1 VARRLT
7 PAVWTLLISAALAV
21 VATVLTLVAPG
32 GPLLTEHLPVPVLA
46 IGIAVTFFCAE
57 QFLMNV
63 EFRRQAHSLT
73 LAGVPLLL
81 GALVLAPVVLV
92 LARVVGSL
100 LAFVTQRITTQK
112 TIYNTAAYAFEA
124 ALDVTLLHLL
134 LGPANA
140 LHAWTGVVVVVVLA
154 AVDQLMCLFVLVLIR
169 LHNGPLSLRDVAEV
183 LAPAAVL
190 SLVASIFGFAALML
204 VRQGAFGLSV
214 VIVLASVGTV
224 AYLGHAKT
232 RRQHQS
238 LSLVHEFVTG
248 GVGAESIETLAEQLL
263 CRIRRLLRA
272 GGVEVTLVES
282 PIDQRS
288 DPAPALVLAVDED
301 DHLTVVHRDLDPSDW
316 VMVRALTDEEPMLA
330 ARNTKDP
337 ALRRWLAA
345 RGIRDAMLVA
355 LPESSG
361 LNGAVSVT
369 DRLGE
374 IASFTTDDLT
384 LLQTLTG
391 HLAVAVRST
400 RLVEKLGYDATHD
413 SLTGLA
419 NRVHLTERI
428 NAVLG
433 DPSALAAVLLLDLDR
448 FKEVNDAL
456 GHDVG
461 DRLLLVVADRV
472 RECVPDNATVA
483 RLGGDEFA
491 VLIPELDGGRDA
503 ARAIAERIAHRLA
516 DPVAFE
522 EAMLTPEAS
531 IGVAMTTP
539 TSRQTELLRQAD
551 TAMYEA
557 KTNDMRVAIFDVE
570 MDRGRVE
577 RLALLADLRNA
588 LNHHPEQFALH
599 YQPKMDLV
607 THAITSSEALVR
619 WHHPTL
625 GTIAPDRFI
634 PLAETTGL
642 IAILTPLVLDAALR
656 ECAQWSRNGL
666 DMGVAVNLS
675 ARNVSDA
682 GLPARVADLLR
693 RNGVPAEKLILE
705 ITESSVM
712 GDPEQT
718 LPILHQLN
726 DLGVCLSLD
735 DFGTGYS
742 SLSYLQRL
750 PVGEVKIDRSFV
762 IGLFGENDANS
773 RALIRSIA
781 GLGANLGLRIV
792 AEGIEDAATL
802 TELTKLGCQ
811 VGQGYAITRPLPA
824 PELTRW
830 LASRE
835 PTVGLTLLTAP
846 A

>member
-1 VARRLT
+1 MVRRLT
-7 PAVWTLLISAALAV
+7 PATWTLLMSVALAG
-21 VATVLTLVAPG
+21 VATLLTVTTANS
-32 GPLLTEHLPVPVLA
+32 PLLSVDLPVPVLA
-46 IGIAVTFFCAE
+46 IGVVVTFFCAE

-81 GALVLAPVVLV
+81 GVLVLPPMVFV
-92 LARVVGSL
+92 LARVAGSL
-100 LAFVTQRITTQK
+100 LAFIVQRIVAQK

-124 ALDVTLLHLL
+124 ALDVMLLHLI
-134 LGPANA
+134 LGRTSA
-140 LHAWTGVVVVVVLA
+140 LHAWSGVAVVVVLA

-169 LHNGPLSLRDVAEV
+169 LHNGPLSRRDIAEV

-204 VRQGAFGLSV
+204 TRQGGFGLGV
-214 VIVLASVGTV
+214 VIVLAAVGTF

-248 GVGAESIETLAEQLL
+248 GVGAESIEVLAEQLL

-272 GGVEVTLVES
+272 GSVEVTLIES
-282 PIDQRS
+282 HGDH
-288 DPAPALVLAVDED
+288 PAPALVLTVDDE
-301 DHLTVVHRDLDPSDW
+301 DHLTITHRDLDPSNW
-316 VMVRALTDEEPMLA
+316 VMARALTGAEPMLA
-330 ARNTKDP
+330 SRNTKDP

-345 RGIRDAMLVA
+345 RDLRDAMLVA

-361 LNGAVSVT
+361 LVGTVSAT
-369 DRLGE
+369 DRMGE

-391 HLAVAVRST
+391 HLGVAVRSA

-413 SLTGLA
+413 ALTGLA
-419 NRVHLTERI
+419 NRIQLADRI
-428 NAVLG
+428 SAVQA
-433 DPSALAAVLLLDLDR
+433 DPSASAAVLLLDLDR

-456 GHDVG
+456 GHEVG
-461 DRLLLVVADRV
+461 DRLLLVVADRL
-472 RECVPDNATVA
+472 RACVPDDATVA

-491 VLIPELDGGRDA
+491 ILLPGLDDGPEG
-503 ARAIAERIAHRLA
+503 ARAIAEHIAERLA

-539 TSRQTELLRQAD
+539 SGRQTELLRQAD
-551 TAMYEA
+551 TAMYQA
-557 KTNDMRVAIFDVE
+557 KTNDVRVAIYDAE

-577 RLALLADLRNA
+577 RLALLADLRSA
-588 LNHHPEQFALH
+588 LTHHPEQFTLH

-607 THAITSSEALVR
+607 TGAIASSEALVR
-619 WHHPTL
+619 WNHPTL
-625 GTIAPDRFI
+625 GTIAPDRFV

-642 IAILTPLVLDAALR
+642 IAVLTPLVLESALR
-656 ECAQWSRNGL
+656 DCARWLKSGT

-675 ARNVSDA
+675 ARNINDPE
-682 GLPARVADLLR
+682 LPLRVAEALR
-693 RNGVPAEKLILE
+693 RNKVPAEKLILE

-718 LPILHQLN
+718 LPILHELN

-762 IGLFGENDANS
+762 LGLFSENDANS

-781 GLGANLGLRIV
+781 SLGTNLGLRIV
-792 AEGIEDAATL
+792 AEGIENGATL
-802 TELTKLGCQ
+802 AELKKLGCD

-824 PELTRW
+824 PELAVW
-830 LASRE
+830 LANHQPR
-835 PTVGLTLLTAP
+835 PGLTLVSAP